1 MGSESISVQYIN
13 SSGVCF
19 GRSENNGLRHQP
31 TMAMVI
37 FKTYKMADKGEER
50 VLTKIL
56 VYSCFIKPFICLF
69 VTMNWEVP

>member
-1 MGSESISVQYIN
+1 MLVLEEAKTMVYVTNHNII
-13 SSGVCF
+13 
-19 GRSENNGLRHQP
+19 

-37 FKTYKMADKGEER
+37 FKTYKMADKREER

-56 VYSCFIKPFICLF
+56 ISSCFIEPFICLF